1 MGNRLREFD
10 SKLVYNKKYLK
21 AEIKYYKGKTNTLCT
36 FTTTKYQKKIVV
48 IFSFLVIL
56 IDSVFRTG
64 KNYYLQM
71 FLEECKYVIK
81 EKMIHNQTIDDDDVK
96 TSSFSDEKTLLEKI
110 QTEKSSDYEEI
121 LKKIQMKKK
130 SDKENSDEENSDKE
144 NFDEEH
150 FKKY

>member
-1 MGNRLREFD
+1 M
-10 SKLVYNKKYLK
+10 K
-21 AEIKYYKGKTNTLCT
+21 
-36 FTTTKYQKKIVV
+36 
-48 IFSFLVIL
+48 
-56 IDSVFRTG
+56 
-64 KNYYLQM
+64 
-71 FLEECKYVIK
+71 
-81 EKMIHNQTIDDDDVK
+81 
-96 TSSFSDEKTLLEKI
+96 KTLLEKI